1 MAFSMAGGGPS
12 NPEINIT
19 PLIDILLVLI
29 IIFIVIDTST
39 PKRKGLE
46 AELPEQQSRTSAPP
60 QPVRTIVVQVLGQA
74 EGNPTVKINA
84 EEVSW
89 GTLQD
94 RLSGIFKT
102 RAEKVAFVQAAK
114 EIDFDYVAQVIDM
127 AHEAGVQR
135 IGLITSEP
143 RQEARLR

>member
-1 MAFSMAGGGPS
+1 M
-12 NPEINIT
+12 
-19 PLIDILLVLI
+19 
-29 IIFIVIDTST
+29 
-39 PKRKGLE
+39 R
-46 AELPEQQSRTSAPP
+46 

-74 EGNPTVKINA
+74 DRVPAVKINE

-89 GTLQD
+89 DTLEG
-94 RLSGIFKT
+94 RLRAIYNT

-135 IGLITSEP
+135 IGLITAGP

>member
-1 MAFSMAGGGPS
+1 MAFSMAGGSPS

-29 IIFIVIDTST
+29 IIFIVIDTWT

-46 AELPEQQSRTSAPP
+46 AEIPEQQSQTSPVR

-74 EGNPTVKINA
+74 DRVPAVKINE

-89 GTLQD
+89 DTLEG
-94 RLSGIFKT
+94 RLRAIYNT

-135 IGLITSEP
+135 IGLITAGP

>member
-1 MAFSMAGGGPS
+1 MAFSMAGGSPS

-29 IIFIVIDTST
+29 IIFIVIDTWT

-46 AELPEQQSRTSAPP
+46 AEIPEQQSQTSPMR

-74 EGNPTVKINA
+74 DRVPAVKINE

-89 GTLQD
+89 DTLEG
-94 RLSGIFKT
+94 RLRAIYNT

-135 IGLITSEP
+135 IGLITAGP

>member
-29 IIFIVIDTST
+29 IIFIVIDTWT
-39 PKRKGLE
+39 PKHKGLE
-46 AELPEQQSRTSAPP
+46 AEVPEQQSQKSDTP
-60 QPVRTIVVQVLGQA
+60 QTVRTIVVQVFGKA
-74 EGNPTVKINA
+74 DGGPAVKINE

-89 GTLQD
+89 DALEG
-94 RLSGIFKT
+94 RLRAIYNT

-135 IGLITSEP
+135 IGLITSGP
-143 RQEARLR
+143 RQEAQLR